1 MSALRFTLVAD
12 GPTDAILL
20 YPLRWLLIQNGVVR
34 PIEPAWADLRQLPR
48 PPTGLERKIG
58 TALDLY
64 PCDLLFIHRD
74 AEKQP
79 REDRIS
85 EIQQVVRR
93 LSSDLFA
100 SKPYVCVVPVRMTE
114 AWFLFDELS
123 IRRAAGNPA
132 GGGILPLPPLSKIE
146 ALPDPKQTLHDLLR
160 AATEL
165 PPRRLRKFSLPQ
177 ASYRLA
183 ELIED
188 FSPLRRLPAFANLE
202 TDLRSIVQTAG
213 WSTPVCIR

>member
-12 GPTDAILL
+12 GPTDAVLL
-20 YPLRWLLIQNGVVR
+20 YPLRWLLIHNGVVR
-34 PIEPAWADLRQLPR
+34 PIESVWADLRQLPK
-48 PPTGLERKIG
+48 PPTGLERKIEA
-58 TALDLY
+58 ALDLY

-85 EIQQVVRR
+85 EIQQAVRR
-93 LSSDLFA
+93 LSSDLFS
-100 SKPYVCVVPVRMTE
+100 SKPHVCVVPVRMTE
-114 AWFLFDELS
+114 AWFLFEEYS

-132 GGGILPLPPLSKIE
+132 GGGILALPPLSKVE

-160 AATEL
+160 TATEL
-165 PPRRLRKFSLPQ
+165 PPRRLKKFSPVQ
-177 ASYRLA
+177 HCYRLA

-188 FSPLRRLPAFANLE
+188 FNPLRRLSAFASLE
-202 TDLRSIVQTAG
+202 TDLQSIINTTD
-213 WSTPVCIR
+213 WRTPV